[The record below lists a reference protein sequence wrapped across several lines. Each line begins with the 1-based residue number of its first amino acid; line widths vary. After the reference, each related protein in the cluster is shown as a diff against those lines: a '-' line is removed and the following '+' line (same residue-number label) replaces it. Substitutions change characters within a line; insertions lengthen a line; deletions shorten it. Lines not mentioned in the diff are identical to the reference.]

1 MYRVITQYRN
11 GTSRPVIER
20 GPWHDSRETAENW
33 AEILSQMGYQTS
45 LESQRGPISSS
56 ANDQHA
62 LADALASM
70 A

>member
-33 AEILSQMGYQTS
+33 AEILNQLGYQTR
-45 LESQRGPISSS
+45 LESQRGPI
-56 ANDQHA
+56 ADHADDQHA